1 MNIISIIALLGTA
14 QGVFLTLT
22 LFAWQKGN
30 RRANAI
36 LAIIFALMSLA
47 MWNVYLNTSGLYRT
61 LTFSI
66 RVYDALRLLT
76 GPLIYWYVREMVVRP
91 LRWRDSWHLLPT
103 LVYIVWLV
111 PFFMSS
117 DAEKIRFMEQTLE
130 GASYQ
135 YVVFAAL
142 RPWWTLGYM
151 IAALRLLME
160 YSRRIKERFASLEV
174 VGLQWLWNIVLGLSA
189 MTVMVALAGVGTLW
203 GMVRPN
209 QINHAMAIAAALW
222 VYGLAYFALRKT
234 IVYSAELRQ
243 LLAEPLDFPT
253 APPLLLKE
261 GSIVAQSNL
270 GLLPIFARTNTA
282 DIENDIAAD
291 VQQMEQDVK
300 HLLQFMKEQHPYLE
314 HQLTLQKLALLTG
327 FPAYRISDILNK
339 HLSLN
344 FFDFVNRYRID
355 EWKRRAQEA
364 PQSITIQELAYS
376 VGFNS
381 KSSFNAAFKKHTGQ
395 TPSEYRAHYGME

>member
-1 MNIISIIALLGTA
+1 
-14 QGVFLTLT
+14 
-22 LFAWQKGN
+22 
-30 RRANAI
+30 
-36 LAIIFALMSLA
+36 
-47 MWNVYLNTSGLYRT
+47 
-61 LTFSI
+61 
-66 RVYDALRLLT
+66 
-76 GPLIYWYVREMVVRP
+76 
-91 LRWRDSWHLLPT
+91 
-103 LVYIVWLV
+103 
-111 PFFMSS
+111 
-117 DAEKIRFMEQTLE
+117 
-130 GASYQ
+130 
-135 YVVFAAL
+135 
-142 RPWWTLGYM
+142 
-151 IAALRLLME
+151 
-160 YSRRIKERFASLEV
+160 
-174 VGLQWLWNIVLGLSA
+174 
-189 MTVMVALAGVGTLW
+189 MTVMVALAGIGTLW

-261 GSIVAQSNL
+261 GSIAAQSNL
-270 GLLPIFARTNTA
+270 GLLPIFARTHTT

-291 VQQMEQDVK
+291 VQQMEQDAK
-300 HLLQFMKEQHPYLE
+300 HLLQFMEEQHPYLE
-314 HQLTLQKLALLTG
+314 HQLTLQKLALFTG